1 MTKKKDN
8 GKLTAKQLEKF
19 RELLLEKRKEI
30 LQDVECME
38 QSIFQGGGELSSMPV
53 HLADM
58 GSDNFEQE
66 FGLGLM
72 AEEKKILAEID
83 MALRRID
90 DGTFGICEALGI
102 PIELSRLEAIPWTR
116 YSLEHARQVEKGR
129 SFNNIRQRP
138 IDIERADD
146 YEEDIEEDIETEDV
160 PEEAVEIDEDTI
172 ELPEEDIEEFD
183 DDIAPD
189 IKE

>member
-38 QSIFQGGGELSSMPV
+38 QSIFQSGGELSSMPV

-72 AEEKKILAEID
+72 AEEKKILVEID
-83 MALRRID
+83 QALRRID
-90 DGTFGICEALGI
+90 EGNFGICEALGV

-116 YSLEHARQVEKGR
+116 YSLEHARQMEKGR
-129 SFNNIRQRP
+129 SYSNIRQRP
-138 IDIERADD
+138 IDIDREGDF
-146 YEEDIEEDIETEDV
+146 EEDVEEEIETEDV
-160 PEEAVEIDEDTI
+160 PEEAVEMDEEAI
-172 ELPEEDIEEFD
+172 ELPEEEEDFD
-183 DDIAPD
+183 EDIAPE

>member
-8 GKLTAKQLEKF
+8 GKMTAKQLEKF

-38 QSIFQGGGELSSMPV
+38 QSIFQSGGELSSMPV

-72 AEEKKILAEID
+72 AEEKKILVEID
-83 MALRRID
+83 MALRRIEE
-90 DGTFGICEALGI
+90 GTFGICEAMGV
-102 PIELSRLEAIPWTR
+102 PIELTRLEAIPWTR
-116 YSLEHARQVEKGR
+116 YSLEHARQMEKGR
-129 SFNNIRQRP
+129 SYSNIRQRP
-138 IDIERADD
+138 IDIDRADD
-146 YEEDIEEDIETEDV
+146 YEEDVEEEIETEDV
-160 PEEAVEIDEDTI
+160 PEEAVEMDEEAI
-172 ELPEEDIEEFD
+172 ELPEEEEDFD